1 MSYCNCRLP
10 RPSHNYETVALRANT
25 PHNIMKKT
33 IIGVFANRED
43 AEKAINYIHNKF
55 SIPNDDISYIYRNT
69 RNEIRQVDAGSI
81 STKTPAEGASRG
93 AGAGAVVGALAGIA
107 ATIGVIPAIGPFFA
121 AGPLLASIGV
131 TGAVGATAAGAVGG
145 AVVGGLIGALANL
158 GIGKEKAKRY
168 EDYVVAGNILVAVN
182 TEESAPVESALVG
195 HNAVDVETYA
205 VTV

>member
-1 MSYCNCRLP
+1 
-10 RPSHNYETVALRANT
+10 
-25 PHNIMKKT
+25 MKKT

-55 SIPNDDISYIYRNT
+55 SVPNDDISYIYRNT
-69 RNEIRQVDAGSI
+69 RNEVWQVSANEV
-81 STKTPAEGASRG
+81 STNTPREGARKG

-107 ATIGVIPAIGPFFA
+107 ATMGVIPVVGPFFA
-121 AGPLLASIGV
+121 AGPILTSLGII
-131 TGAVGATAAGAVGG
+131 GAVGTTAAGAVGG
-145 AVVGGLIGALANL
+145 AVVGGVIGGLVNL
-158 GIGKEKAKRY
+158 GVGKEKAKRY

>member
-1 MSYCNCRLP
+1 
-10 RPSHNYETVALRANT
+10 
-25 PHNIMKKT
+25 MKKT

-55 SIPNDDISYIYRNT
+55 SVPNDDISYIYRNT
-69 RNEIRQVDAGSI
+69 RNEIRQVEASSI

-107 ATIGVIPAIGPFFA
+107 ATMGVIPVVGPFFA
-121 AGPLLASIGV
+121 AGPVLASIGI

-145 AVVGGLIGALANL
+145 AVVGGIIGALMNL
-158 GIGKEKAKRY
+158 GVGREKAKRY

>member
-1 MSYCNCRLP
+1 
-10 RPSHNYETVALRANT
+10 
-25 PHNIMKKT
+25 MKKT

-55 SIPNDDISYIYRNT
+55 SVPNDDISYMYRNT
-69 RNEIRQVDAGSI
+69 KNEIRQVEAADI
-81 STKTPAEGASRG
+81 STNTPREGASKG

-107 ATIGVIPAIGPFFA
+107 ATVGVIPIVGPFFA
-121 AGPLLASIGV
+121 AGPILASLGII
-131 TGAVGATAAGAVGG
+131 GAVGTTAAGAVGG
-145 AVVGGLIGALANL
+145 AVVGGVIGGLVNL
-158 GIGKEKAKRY
+158 GVGKEKAKRY

-182 TEESAPVESALVG
+182 AEESSPVESALVG